1 MNTDDK
7 QNDILN
13 EANEKK
19 FKRLEQ
25 ARANYAK
32 RKEEGRLKTKRIPK
46 EEQKKRGPKQTEQ
59 TQIEPKTRGRKPIII
74 NEVSEIPIYINKLKT
89 QSKHN
94 KEYKPRL
101 NRNILKLQ
109 EQTKE
114 IPIF

>member
-19 FKRLEQ
+19 LKRLEQ

-32 RKEEGRLKTKRIPK
+32 RKEEGRLIIKRIPK
-46 EEQKKRGPKQTEQ
+46 EEQKKRGPKTTEYKQT
-59 TQIEPKTRGRKPIII
+59 EPKTRGRKPKII
-74 NEVSEIPIYINKLKT
+74 NEVSEIPIYITKLKT
-89 QSKHN
+89 HSKYN

-101 NRNILKLQ
+101 HRNILKLQ
-109 EQTKE
+109 EQTKDK
-114 IPIF
+114 PIF